1 MAIECNASLDEYS
14 SPFFEENKRFCD
26 RIEEFGL
33 QYGGEVKGKFNA
45 WSYIVYGK
53 IDRPSNWNLKYKK
66 ASYTSGNL
74 LLSSKYQSLLNL
86 VEWSKFIGNKDDGLI
101 IRKRKLWDF
110 ANNSRRLI
118 CSNNYVINIEDSI
131 PLWVENMIEI
141 LRLLF
146 EMNEVY
152 KIQINKGVLKI
163 ELRTEK
169 HHFKIFEKLLS
180 DL

>member
-1 MAIECNASLDEYS
+1 MYL
-14 SPFFEENKRFCD
+14 
-26 RIEEFGL
+26 
-33 QYGGEVKGKFNA
+33 
-45 WSYIVYGK
+45 K
-53 IDRPSNWNLKYKK
+53 IFKNQLK
-66 ASYTSGNL
+66 SEL
-74 LLSSKYQSLLNL
+74 LLRYPTS
-86 VEWSKFIGNKDDGLI
+86 EWSKFIGNKDDGLI